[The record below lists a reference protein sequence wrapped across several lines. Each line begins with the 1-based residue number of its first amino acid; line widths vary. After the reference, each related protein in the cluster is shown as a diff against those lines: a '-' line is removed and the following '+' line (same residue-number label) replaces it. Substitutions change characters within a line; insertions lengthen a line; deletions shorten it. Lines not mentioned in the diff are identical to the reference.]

1 MPFPSV
7 GDLPST
13 GIEPDSLVL
22 SAEFFLPLT
31 HQGGDE
37 KIIMCQ
43 CKFISCNKCSTL
55 VADVDN
61 EETVCMFAGVGI
73 YRKFLFP
80 IGFCCEFKTD
90 FKT

>member
-1 MPFPSV
+1 MR
-7 GDLPST
+7 
-13 GIEPDSLVL
+13 
-22 SAEFFLPLT
+22 
-31 HQGGDE
+31 

-61 EETVCMFAGVGI
+61 EGDCMYVCRGGDIQEISV
-73 YRKFLFP
+73 FP